1 MHPKVDRAPVSFTAA
16 WTNQSPTLLNATD
29 ALTNYFAQRGIS
41 VITDGPKFLQLVPTS
56 LKALANPRSQDLP
69 SAEAQ
74 MGSITLMSASGNQI
88 AAMYAAL
95 SGRRHTGSSEIFGI
109 IPYLKIFQPLSQPE
123 VLYSFETLL
132 GWNGLKVIPSDDNT
146 FSIVPRSR

>member
-1 MHPKVDRAPVSFTAA
+1 MHPKVDCAPVSFTAA

-29 ALTNYFAQRGIS
+29 ALTNYFAKRGIS

-74 MGSITLMSASGNQI
+74 MGSITLRPRVEIRSPLCMRLCPVAATLAAQKYSA
-88 AAMYAAL
+88 L
-95 SGRRHTGSSEIFGI
+95 FHTSKYFNHCPAGSIWH
-109 IPYLKIFQPLSQPE
+109 
-123 VLYSFETLL
+123 SFETLL